1 MDQISREIDA
11 DGNGEIDFE
20 EFLSI
25 MKSDLL
31 RWDDSQRASLEG
43 RKMHLANFCEK
54 LHKLFLREMQL
65 MDDREIHTIRLF

>member
-1 MDQISREIDA
+1 MTFECRLNPSDAEVDQIQKEIDA

-31 RWDDSQRASLEG
+31 RWDNQRINLD
-43 RKMHLANFCEK
+43 LN
-54 LHKLFLREMQL
+54 LF
-65 MDDREIHTIRLF
+65 F